1 MIEHGRGYGVLA
13 CAKAGRYYSIDDLQ
27 PSKVYTFVLRERKQM
42 KDNELLNVYGAK
54 KSKSGN
60 GWNVKLI
67 QGHGDDK
74 RYYNFFV
81 KNEKVDEYADH
92 IEIEIKKLEIEEKPI
107 TADDLPF

>member
-1 MIEHGRGYGVLA
+1 
-13 CAKAGRYYSIDDLQ
+13 
-27 PSKVYTFVLRERKQM
+27 M
-42 KDNELLNVYGAK
+42 KDNELLNVYGSK
-54 KSKSGN
+54 KSKNGN

-74 RYYNFFV
+74 RYFNFFV

-92 IEIEIKKLEIEEKPI
+92 IVIEIKKLDIEEEKPI